1 MEENMSLKRSIL
13 RVLVAG
19 CLLAVP
25 YNSYAAEQ
33 EAGLKPAL
41 DESIQVYTAGALPP
55 LMLGQGDGVT
65 AALLPSAGDF
75 CTEKVTDRD
84 PWNDVIYYPSNYN
97 ALPRLMRYSVSTNS
111 NELWVDFSK

>member
-75 CTEKVTDRD
+75 CTE
-84 PWNDVIYYPSNYN
+84 DVIYYPSNYN